1 MRVQLTNREFNKLKS
16 VTRNS
21 TRTILRSN
29 KKNFEG
35 EKYPHEVFLTTRQTA
50 KLRNAFAYNMLTD
63 IKLSKTQISKI
74 IQSGGSFGSWLANLG
89 RKVLT
94 NVAIPLARDNLL
106 GLVRNVT
113 SNTINKFERKIS
125 GKGAVRAGK
134 RFTLFISDE
143 DMNDIQIIKPLENLG
158 VLLKLQNIK

>member
-63 IKLSKTQISKI
+63 VKLSKTQISKI
-74 IQSGGSFGSWLANLG
+74 IQSGGSFGS
-89 RKVLT
+89 
-94 NVAIPLARDNLL
+94 
-106 GLVRNVT
+106 
-113 SNTINKFERKIS
+113 
-125 GKGAVRAGK
+125 
-134 RFTLFISDE
+134 
-143 DMNDIQIIKPLENLG
+143 
-158 VLLKLQNIK
+158 